1 MVVARMWRLS
11 TRLHAA
17 GHRRSA
23 LLLKGLIYVLF
34 RALLPPEAQLGE
46 RLRLCH
52 SGLAVVVHPNV
63 TIGDDVA
70 LLHGVTLGTD
80 VALADPRR
88 MRIGDRV
95 IVGVGAAVIGPITI
109 GDDVVIGANAVV
121 VADVPP
127 GMVVMGNPATV
138 IGRRNDAEYA
148 AHDRLPTPSG

>member
-1 MVVARMWRLS
+1 MWVVRLWRLS
-11 TRLHAA
+11 TRLHGA
-17 GHRRSA
+17 GHERTARVV
-23 LLLKGLIYVLF
+23 KGVIYVFF

-46 RLRLCH
+46 RLRVCH
-52 SGLAVVVHPNV
+52 SGLATVVHPNV

-80 VALADPRR
+80 VPLSDPRR

-95 IVGVGAAVIGPITI
+95 VVGAGAAIVGPVTI
-109 GDDVVIGANAVV
+109 GDDAVVGANAVV

-138 IGRRNDAEYA
+138 IGRRNDAKYA
-148 AHDRLPTPSG
+148 AHDRLPTPLG